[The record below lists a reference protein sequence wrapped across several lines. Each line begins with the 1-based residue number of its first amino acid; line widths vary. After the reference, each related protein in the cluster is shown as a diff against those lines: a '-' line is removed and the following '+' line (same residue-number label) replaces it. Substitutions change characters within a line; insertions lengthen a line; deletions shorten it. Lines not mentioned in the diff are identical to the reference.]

1 MFCYNNLQN
10 TMKIFQ
16 IPLVLSTYTQAFF
29 PKGPLQQIAISR
41 AVTSTITE
49 ALALNVF
56 DLSALMHQLECECE
70 NHPYLPIYVAGFV
83 TFSYLYFVRNSDDR
97 LQKNTFYS
105 NTKQNLRFSLLLMF
119 LLLGKNVENAI

>member
-1 MFCYNNLQN
+1 
-10 TMKIFQ
+10 MKLVQ
-16 IPLVLSTYTQAFF
+16 IPIALSTYAQAFF

-56 DLSALMHQLECECE
+56 DMSALMHQIECDCE
-70 NHPYLPIYVAGFV
+70 GHPYLPIYAAGFV
-83 TFSYLYFVRNSDDR
+83 TFSYLYFVRNNDDR

-105 NTKQNLRFSLLLMF
+105 NTKQCLRFSLLLMF
-119 LLLGKNVENAI
+119 LLLGKNVENVI